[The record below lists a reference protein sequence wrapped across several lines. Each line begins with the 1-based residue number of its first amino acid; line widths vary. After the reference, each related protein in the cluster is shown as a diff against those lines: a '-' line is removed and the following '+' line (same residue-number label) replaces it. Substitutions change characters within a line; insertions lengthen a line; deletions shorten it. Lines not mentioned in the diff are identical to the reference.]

1 MSVNFDKMDSL
12 KLGDEQAWSRAFRE
26 LWPLALR
33 AAQHPE
39 LFLTLE
45 EAQDAASEA
54 LMQLVEQIERV
65 QLYEE
70 VKALTVTIAYRR
82 AVSLARRKSAAK
94 RTPRI
99 QALYLQKQDWD
110 ATETSDSMSSRV
122 SDNEIRE
129 VVVLLKKAVAALD
142 EETRTLLKEKIGC
155 GFSYEELSQ
164 KHQMP
169 VGTLCAKVA
178 RGLRKVR
185 HALQGLPALVKEL
198 EAFLR

>member
-1 MSVNFDKMDSL
+1 MSDNPGHFDAL
-12 KLGDEQAWSRAFRE
+12 KTGDEQAWTRAFHD
-26 LWPLALR
+26 LWPLVLR

-39 LFLTLE
+39 LCLTLE

-54 LMQLVEQIERV
+54 LVQMVEQIERIRFYDE
-65 QLYEE
+65 L
-70 VKALTVTIAYRR
+70 KALAVTIAYRR

-94 RTPRI
+94 RQPPMPSRDL
-99 QALYLQKQDWD
+99 ARQDCD
-110 ATETSDSMSSRV
+110 AKENSDSMSSGLTNQELLELV
-122 SDNEIRE
+122 G
-129 VVVLLKKAVAALD
+129 LLKEALAALD
-142 EETRTLLKEKIGC
+142 EETRMLLKEKIGQ
-155 GFSYEELSQ
+155 GFSYEELSR

-185 HALQGLPALVKEL
+185 HALQSLPALVKEL

>member
-1 MSVNFDKMDSL
+1 MSANLGHLDAL
-12 KLGDEQAWSRAFRE
+12 KHGDEQAWSLAFHD

-39 LFLTLE
+39 LVLTLE

-54 LMQLVEQIERV
+54 LVQVVEQIERV
-65 QLYEE
+65 RIYEE
-70 VKALTVTIAYRR
+70 VKALAVTIAYRR

-94 RTPRI
+94 RQPKIPTGELAE
-99 QALYLQKQDWD
+99 QYCD
-110 ATETSDSMSSRV
+110 ARETSMSSRLT
-122 SDNEIRE
+122 DHEIRE
-129 VVVLLKKAVAALD
+129 LVVLLKEALAALD
-142 EETRTLLKEKIGC
+142 EETRTLLKEKIGR
-155 GFSYEELSQ
+155 GLSYEELSR

-169 VGTLCAKVA
+169 VGTLCARVA

>member
-1 MSVNFDKMDSL
+1 MSANLGPIEAL
-12 KLGDEQAWSRAFRE
+12 KSGDEQSWTRAFHD

-39 LFLTLE
+39 LFLSLE

-54 LMQLVEQIERV
+54 LMQVVEQIERV
-65 QLYEE
+65 HTYEE
-70 VKALTVTIAYRR
+70 VKALAVTIAYRR

-94 RTPRI
+94 RQPKIPTGDLAKR
-99 QALYLQKQDWD
+99 DCD
-110 ATETSDSMSSRV
+110 AREIPDSMSSCLTDQEV
-122 SDNEIRE
+122 RE
-129 VVVLLKKAVAALD
+129 LVVLLKEALAALD
-142 EETRTLLKEKIGC
+142 EETRTLLKEKIGH
-155 GFSYEELSQ
+155 GWSYEELSR

-198 EAFLR
+198 ESFLR

>member
-1 MSVNFDKMDSL
+1 MTGNPGHIDAL
-12 KLGDEQAWSRAFRE
+12 KLGDEQAWSLAFHD

-39 LFLTLE
+39 LVLTLE

-54 LMQLVEQIERV
+54 LVQLVEQIERV
-65 QLYEE
+65 QTYEE
-70 VKALTVTIAYRR
+70 VKALAVTIAYRR

-94 RTPRI
+94 RQPKTPSGDL
-99 QALYLQKQDWD
+99 AEQDCD
-110 ATETSDSMSSRV
+110 AREVPDSMSSRLT
-122 SDNEIRE
+122 DQEIRE
-129 VVVLLKKAVAALD
+129 LVVLLKEALAALD
-142 EETRTLLKEKIGC
+142 EETRTLLKEKIGH
-155 GFSYEELSQ
+155 GMSYEELSR

-185 HALQGLPALVKEL
+185 QALQGLPVLVKEL
-198 EAFLR
+198 EEFLR

>member
-1 MSVNFDKMDSL
+1 MSANLGHIEAL
-12 KLGDEQAWSRAFRE
+12 KLGDEHAWSLAFHD

-39 LFLTLE
+39 LVLTLE

-54 LMQLVEQIERV
+54 LVQVVDQIERV
-65 QLYEE
+65 QKYEE
-70 VKALTVTIAYRR
+70 VKALAVTIAYRR
-82 AVSLARRKSAAK
+82 AVSLARRKSAVK
-94 RTPRI
+94 RQPKI
-99 QALYLQKQDWD
+99 PSGDLAEQDCD
-110 ATETSDSMSSRV
+110 AREISDSMSSRLT
-122 SDNEIRE
+122 DQEIRE
-129 VVVLLKKAVAALD
+129 LVVLLKEALAALD
-142 EETRTLLKEKIGC
+142 EETRTLLKEKIGD
-155 GFSYEELSQ
+155 GLSYEELSR

-185 HALQGLPALVKEL
+185 QALQGLPALVKEL